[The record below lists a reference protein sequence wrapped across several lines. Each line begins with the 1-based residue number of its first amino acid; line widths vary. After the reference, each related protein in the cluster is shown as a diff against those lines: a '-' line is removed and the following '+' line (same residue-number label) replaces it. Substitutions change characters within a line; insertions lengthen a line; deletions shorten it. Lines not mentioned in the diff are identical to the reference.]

1 MSEPQPRSKRSP
13 IVAVLWS
20 FLGVR
25 SNQDYQQ
32 DAHRLTAKQL
42 IITGI
47 VGGVLFVLTVLGAV
61 KYLIATSGH

>member
-1 MSEPQPRSKRSP
+1 MSEPQSHNKRSP

-25 SNQDYQQ
+25 RHQDYQQ

-42 IITGI
+42 IITGL
-47 VGGVLFVLTVLGAV
+47 VGGLLFVLAVLGAV